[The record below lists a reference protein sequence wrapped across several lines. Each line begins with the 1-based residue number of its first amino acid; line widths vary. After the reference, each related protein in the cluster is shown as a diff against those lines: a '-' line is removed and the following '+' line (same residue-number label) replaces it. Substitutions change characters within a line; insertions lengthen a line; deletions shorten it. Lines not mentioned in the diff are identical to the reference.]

1 LFFLT
6 AHSRGRLGVTFLLFV
21 GLFHTLST
29 TTASADTLDDVR
41 ARGYLQCAV
50 NAGLTGFAARDSN
63 GEWAGF
69 DADICRAV
77 ATAIFD
83 DPDAVQFKS
92 ATIDTVFEMV
102 RSGEVDMAA
111 RNVTWTYSR
120 DFKQH
125 VDFVRIS
132 YFDGQGFIVPTK
144 LGIKDASQLAGKS
157 VCVQHGTASMDNLE
171 NYATAK
177 SLEIKTLIVADL
189 AEAQTKYE
197 AGECDAFTSDRA
209 ILAGFKL
216 RLAQPD
222 QHVLLPDVISKEPIG
237 PIVREDDQRWADLVR
252 WCINVMILAE
262 AYDVSSVNAEN
273 LRDSSTIPAVR
284 RLLGVEGNMGQQLR
298 LKNNWSYEIIRR
310 IGNYGE
316 LFERNLGANSG
327 IGMKRD
333 INALW
338 INGGLIHSPP
348 IR

>member
-1 LFFLT
+1 MGHLHFFFIRFHLLT
-6 AHSRGRLGVTFLLFV
+6 VISVVATLYVGSIAHAG
-21 GLFHTLST
+21 
-29 TTASADTLDDVR
+29 TLDDVK

-50 NAGLTGFAARDSN
+50 NAGLTGFASRDAN
-63 GEWAGF
+63 GQWGGF

-111 RNVTWTYSR
+111 RNVTWTYNR
-120 DFKQH
+120 DFGQH

-132 YFDGQGFIVPTK
+132 YFDGQGFIVPTSLNIK
-144 LGIKDASQLAGKS
+144 GAKELGGKR
-157 VCVQHGTASMDNLE
+157 VCVQIGSASASNLD
-171 NYATAK
+171 NYALTH
-177 SLEIKTLIVADL
+177 SLDIKPLIVADL
-189 AEAQTKYE
+189 TEAQKKFE
-197 AGECDAFTSDRA
+197 AGECEAFTSDRA

-216 RLAQPD
+216 RLTDPTKYTI
-222 QHVLLPDVISKEPIG
+222 LPDVISKEPIG
-237 PIVREDDQRWADLVR
+237 PIVREDDQRWTDLVR
-252 WCINVMILAE
+252 WCINAMILAE
-262 AYDVSSVNAEN
+262 AYDVTSVNAEG
-273 LRDSSTIPAVR
+273 LRDSSTDPVIR
-284 RLLGVEGNMGQQLR
+284 RLLGTDPGMGMQLK
-298 LKNNWSYEIIRR
+298 LKDDWSYNIIHR

-348 IR
+348 MR